1 MYQLLVIAMVGTEDS
16 TQYSVSQVHSHTHTH
31 THTQLLTAGLMVMRS
46 GRTTY
51 STEHL

>member
-16 TQYSVSQVHSHTHTH
+16 TQYSVSQVHCHTH